1 MNDSGTVR
9 GERAIHT
16 QTIERFW
23 SIFHK
28 YIPELPFVTIKG
40 KTLTFSARR
49 LMLIWR
55 TAVLALG
62 LCLALIGDSLAQSK
76 WPSPP
81 PRPEPSQQEQ
91 SHPGGD
97 QQSPAPN
104 QQAAPQLPPII
115 NIMPA
120 PKTEA
125 EAAEERR
132 ERGLKAELDRKLV
145 DLTGELAEFTR
156 GLFIATVILAVAT
169 IGLLIATAG
178 LAYFAYRQSR
188 DMKASIAVS
197 GAAAKAAQKS
207 AEVAEKSLFE
217 ANRPF
222 IVISPLELCEAN
234 AFQASPHIHFGLRNS
249 GKGVAIV
256 NKVGVTVQTTPS
268 IGGAL
273 TLATNS
279 EFVDSDGNG
288 AIEPG
293 QTMRGYRIASDV
305 LGVRELQQIK
315 SAEMTLGIIFEI
327 VANDIFHNPYNQILP
342 LVFDH
347 RQRIFTRSSLVPEK
361 K

>member
-1 MNDSGTVR
+1 
-9 GERAIHT
+9 
-16 QTIERFW
+16 
-23 SIFHK
+23 
-28 YIPELPFVTIKG
+28 
-40 KTLTFSARR
+40 
-49 LMLIWR
+49 
-55 TAVLALG
+55 
-62 LCLALIGDSLAQSK
+62 
-76 WPSPP
+76 
-81 PRPEPSQQEQ
+81 
-91 SHPGGD
+91 
-97 QQSPAPN
+97 
-104 QQAAPQLPPII
+104 
-115 NIMPA
+115 MPV

-125 EAAEERR
+125 EAAEEGR
-132 ERGLKAELDRKLV
+132 ERAVKAELDRKLV

-197 GAAAKAAQKS
+197 DAAARAAQKS

-234 AFQASPHIHFGLRNS
+234 EFQARPHIHFGLRNS

-256 NKVGVTVQTTPS
+256 NKVGATVQTSPS

-279 EFVDSDGNG
+279 EFVASGGNG

-293 QTMRGYRIASDV
+293 QTMKGYRITSDV

-315 SAEMTLGIIFEI
+315 SGEMTLGIIFQI
-327 VANDIFHNPYNQILP
+327 VANDIYHNPYNQIFP
-342 LVFDH
+342 LVFDR
-347 RQRIFTRSSLVPEK
+347 RQRIFTRSSLIPEK